1 MLPHREGSCLC
12 QFWEF
17 QFFFTELALARVE
30 VEAACSQEDQ
40 QLGVV
45 YAPTTLTN
53 TYNNIL
59 KYMLKL

>member
-1 MLPHREGSCLC
+1 MPLPILGIPK
-12 QFWEF
+12 
-17 QFFFTELALARVE
+17 FFTELALARVE